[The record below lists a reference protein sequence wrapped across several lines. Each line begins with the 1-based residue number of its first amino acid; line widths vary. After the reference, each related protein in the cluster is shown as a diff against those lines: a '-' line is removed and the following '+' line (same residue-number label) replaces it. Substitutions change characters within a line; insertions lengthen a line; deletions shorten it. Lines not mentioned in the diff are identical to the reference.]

1 MALSSNNYPILDQID
16 PNPSSWSISLPL
28 SDCVDIR
35 KGAFFGKPAAIAFRK
50 IDLHLARMFV
60 HGPFRPGSYHHGFT
74 NYWHPCKKKKKKAKS
89 RFTKRGLQKTEL
101 KPLPTKLTSSRTQK
115 YLSILKYNL
124 EYKHNCYP
132 KSQKQ
137 QKQIFLFLFFLS
149 LFFPLSFFKLGFLR
163 NEECIH
169 ERHSQEKRWIPFWVL
184 AQK

>member
-1 MALSSNNYPILDQID
+1 MHSSVSPQQSHFAKSTSIWPECLFTGPSGPGVITTDSLIID
-16 PNPSSWSISLPL
+16 I
-28 SDCVDIR
+28 
-35 KGAFFGKPAAIAFRK
+35 PAKR
-50 IDLHLARMFV
+50 
-60 HGPFRPGSYHHGFT
+60 
-74 NYWHPCKKKKKKAKS
+74 KKKKQNQDS
-89 RFTKRGLQKTEL
+89 RKGVCRKQSLNPCQ
-101 KPLPTKLTSSRTQK
+101 TKLTSSRTQK